1 MNNTDTF
8 QIQVEVRQ
16 EYYSDEMNKMI
27 ALKKKIAARMQSVI
41 GLQPDIK
48 IVEPRSIE
56 RSMGK
61 AKQLSIFLENK
72 KGRFTEV
79 AKILGEAGV
88 NMSAFT
94 VAENSDFGILRLIV
108 SDTEKA
114 ISVLREKLY
123 AVSVADVVCLHCPN
137 QPGALAKAMDIITS
151 AGIFI
156 EYMYAFSQGDA
167 ANVIIRPDD
176 VNKCAEVLKANKLE
190 LIAASDLYKL

>member
-1 MNNTDTF
+1 ML
-8 QIQVEVRQ
+8 I
-16 EYYSDEMNKMI
+16 
-27 ALKKKIAARMQSVI
+27 
-41 GLQPDIK
+41 
-48 IVEPRSIE
+48 
-56 RSMGK
+56 
-61 AKQLSIFLENK
+61 KQLSIFLENK

-108 SDTEKA
+108 SDTDTA
-114 ISVLREKLY
+114 IKVLRDRLY

-151 AGIFI
+151 AGI
-156 EYMYAFSQGDA
+156 SQGEA
-167 ANVIIRPDD
+167 ANVIIRPDN
-176 VNKCAEVLKANKLE
+176 VEKCAEVLKANKLE

>member
-1 MNNTDTF
+1 ML
-8 QIQVEVRQ
+8 I
-16 EYYSDEMNKMI
+16 
-27 ALKKKIAARMQSVI
+27 
-41 GLQPDIK
+41 
-48 IVEPRSIE
+48 
-56 RSMGK
+56 
-61 AKQLSIFLENK
+61 KQLSIFLENK

-108 SDTEKA
+108 SDTDTA
-114 ISVLREKLY
+114 IKVLRDRRY

-156 EYMYAFSQGDA
+156 EYMYAFSQGEA
-167 ANVIIRPDD
+167 ANVIIRPDN
-176 VNKCAEVLKANKLE
+176 VEKCAEVLKANKLE